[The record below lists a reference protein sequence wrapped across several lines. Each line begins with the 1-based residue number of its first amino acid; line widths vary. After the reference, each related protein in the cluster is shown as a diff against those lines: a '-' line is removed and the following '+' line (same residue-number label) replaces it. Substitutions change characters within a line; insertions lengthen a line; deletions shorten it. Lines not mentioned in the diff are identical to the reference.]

1 MATASS
7 RPAAPAE
14 RSKTARQTGRPFL
27 GLIDAVIVG
36 GPTDFTFDG
45 AIPQGDAVAAWTWIA
60 RDLAP
65 DLIDIQT
72 AADDA
77 AGVAALES
85 LVPDLLTR
93 ARDALQAANA
103 SPDAMRRLKTQVGG
117 DEPFGRLPVVLNA
130 LRCRALLEKA
140 QTFGRA
146 ANNMA
151 DEASLASALQ
161 AMPLQDH
168 AVASLLMMAA
178 VGNVANPSR
187 LVMSAIRLSGGAS
200 EAMIARSGFA
210 PLIDALFAHAQAQ
223 VAPLN
228 QVGTFGDMDLIC
240 RAIDR
245 FHRLVRAVNGYVE
258 LARNSR
264 WAQIASALTKTV
276 SERVDPKLREV
287 APDVNLAMRR
297 REASDRLDSDQV
309 LSALNGM
316 YLLATVRECRDSMAV
331 NATFDQVWSQVGQA
345 LEIHLER
352 NLEVLRRNPADRVTS
367 GRLDAAIKM
376 AELRFN
382 AEYADVLR
390 RAKDAAERRL
400 NQQA

>member
-1 MATASS
+1 
-7 RPAAPAE
+7 
-14 RSKTARQTGRPFL
+14 
-27 GLIDAVIVG
+27 V
-36 GPTDFTFDG
+36 
-45 AIPQGDAVAAWTWIA
+45 
-60 RDLAP
+60 
-65 DLIDIQT
+65 
-72 AADDA
+72 
-77 AGVAALES
+77 
-85 LVPDLLTR
+85 
-93 ARDALQAANA
+93 
-103 SPDAMRRLKTQVGG
+103 
-117 DEPFGRLPVVLNA
+117 
-130 LRCRALLEKA
+130 C
-140 QTFGRA
+140 
-146 ANNMA
+146 
-151 DEASLASALQ
+151 
-161 AMPLQDH
+161 
-168 AVASLLMMAA
+168 
-178 VGNVANPSR
+178 
-187 LVMSAIRLSGGAS
+187 
-200 EAMIARSGFA
+200 
-210 PLIDALFAHAQAQ
+210 
-223 VAPLN
+223 
-228 QVGTFGDMDLIC
+228 TFGDMDLIC

-316 YLLATVRECRDSMAV
+316 YLLATVRDCRDSMAV

-352 NLEVLRRNPADRVTS
+352 NLEILRKNPADRVTS